1 MDINKLLAQ
10 AQKMERELQK
20 ANEEL
25 EAALFEGSAS
35 NGLVKI
41 TLKGNNEVVEVNI
54 DENILNKEDKEM
66 IQDLIMIAFNDAISK
81 LESKR
86 NEKLSQTTGGLNIP
100 GL

>member
-10 AQKMERELQK
+10 AQKMERELKKSQ
-20 ANEEL
+20 EEL

-54 DENILNKEDKEM
+54 DESIINKEDKEM
-66 IQDLIMIAFNDAISK
+66 IQDLIMIAFNDAMKK

-86 NEKLSQTTGGLNIP
+86 EEKLSQSTGGLNIP

>member
-10 AQKMERELQK
+10 AQKMERELKKSQ
-20 ANEEL
+20 EEL

-54 DENILNKEDKEM
+54 DESIINKEDKEM
-66 IQDLIMIAFNDAISK
+66 IQDLIMIAFNDAMNK

-86 NEKLSQTTGGLNIP
+86 EEKLSQSTGGLNIP